1 MNAAT
6 PRPASTS
13 SGTARRAA
21 PAGERRSCGSWSPG
35 DGRGGDGARRRPSC
49 AGFTLI
55 ELAVALAVFALL
67 LAIIAPS
74 AGAWM
79 ANMQIRATAESIQ
92 NGLQKA
98 RMEAVRRNLPVR
110 FSLVSTND
118 PAVMDDSCALS
129 SNSASW
135 TVSVNDP
142 AGKCGGALSD
152 TADPMLV
159 ETYAAGV
166 YARRVVVSATAAD
179 GATAAHSVTFDG
191 FGRIVGA
198 TALAQVDLANAAAGN
213 DFRPLRILIS
223 SGGSVRLCD
232 PRVTATSDP
241 RAC

>member
-1 MNAAT
+1 MHAAILL
-6 PRPASTS
+6 PASTQPPAA
-13 SGTARRAA
+13 AR
-21 PAGERRSCGSWSPG
+21 
-35 DGRGGDGARRRPSC
+35 GREARLSRPSC
-49 AGFTLI
+49 AGFTLV
-55 ELAVALAVFALL
+55 ELAVALTVFAML
-67 LAIIAPS
+67 LALIAPS
-74 AGAWM
+74 AVAWI
-79 ANMQIRATAESIQ
+79 ANMEIRATAESIQ

-98 RMEAVRRNLPVR
+98 RMEAVRRNQPVR

-118 PAVMDDSCALS
+118 PTVMDSSCALS

-135 TVSVNDP
+135 TVSINDP
-142 AGKCGGALSD
+142 AGKCGVALSD
-152 TADPMLV
+152 TTDPMLV

-166 YARRVVVSATAAD
+166 YARRVAVSATAAD

-198 TALAQVDLANAAAGN
+198 TPLAQVDLANAVDGN

-232 PRVTATSDP
+232 PRVTAASDP